1 MAVDTI
7 GDYCSR
13 NGIERIDLLKCDVEG
28 HELDVFAGAGGMFRS
43 GSIGMATFELG
54 GCNIDTRT
62 YFQDFYYF
70 FEDVGM
76 QVLRITPSGFLMP
89 IDSYKEVYEQFTT
102 TNFVALKRD

>member
-1 MAVDTI
+1 
-7 GDYCSR
+7 
-13 NGIERIDLLKCDVEG
+13 
-28 HELDVFAGAGGMFRS
+28 
-43 GSIGMATFELG
+43 MATFEFG

-76 QVLRITPSGFLMP
+76 RVLRITPSGFLTP